1 MAVLAISFRLFAQSA
16 SDQLEMATRSVIT
29 GAGYPEFT
37 VNPPGTILSTKN
49 ACTDFGLSQ
58 TGSASANSTAMA
70 NAISWANGQS
80 SPCEIIIPQGTY
92 MLNTELNLGSLSACL
107 IDGQGSQFLFNS
119 TSSHLIYLN
128 GASKVQIQNLSVG
141 FNWTN
146 QPVQSLAHV
155 LAATTSYMDVQ
166 YVFEGTSQF
175 PNWPNPPA
183 TATVH
188 EIVEVANTGGA
199 NTNYTFACTTMGVIG
214 QQNLNLPPTAQG
226 SNVLRFS
233 FNASGKGVQAG
244 MYCVVRHFEYE
255 EHGIEIYSSSDITFS
270 NVNVYSTLGMGYQGW
285 FNTRIQVINSK
296 LTRPPVGS
304 PYDYGHSAQYGFSG
318 ASDGFNMANSSVY

>member
-183 TATVH
+183 TATVY

-214 QQNLNLPPTAQG
+214 QQNLNLPPTALG

-233 FNASGKGVQAG
+233 FNASAKGVQAG

-270 NVNVYSTLGMGYQGW
+270 NVNVYSTLGMGYQD
-285 FNTRIQVINSK
+285 RK
-296 LTRPPVGS
+296 
-304 PYDYGHSAQYGFSG
+304 
-318 ASDGFNMANSSVY
+318 SVV